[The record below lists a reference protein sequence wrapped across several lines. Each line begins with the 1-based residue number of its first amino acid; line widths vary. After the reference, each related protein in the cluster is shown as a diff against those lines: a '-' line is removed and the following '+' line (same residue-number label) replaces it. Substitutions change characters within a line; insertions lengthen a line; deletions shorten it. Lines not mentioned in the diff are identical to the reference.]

1 MQAFFFFLIDFKHVD
16 GDVLQCEL
24 TDVEKLKKKKIEPA
38 HTHSIHGW
46 SNLTCT
52 RTEIS
57 VGVELLGAKNK
68 AAEERGTSKL
78 VPSSAEDTREGVKAR
93 VG

>member
-1 MQAFFFFLIDFKHVD
+1 MD

-24 TDVEKLKKKKIEPA
+24 ADVEGKKNKIDPA
-38 HTHSIHGW
+38 RTHSIHGW

-52 RTEIS
+52 QMEIS
-57 VGVELLGAKNK
+57 VGVELLGTKNK
-68 AAEERGTSKL
+68 AAGERGTSRL
-78 VPSSAEDTREGVKAR
+78 VPGSAEDTREGVKAR

>member
-1 MQAFFFFLIDFKHVD
+1 MN

-24 TDVEKLKKKKIEPA
+24 ADEEKLKKKKIEPA
-38 HTHSIHGW
+38 HTHTHTQSIHGW
-46 SNLTCT
+46 SNLTYT

-68 AAEERGTSKL
+68 VAGERGTSRL
-78 VPSSAEDTREGVKAR
+78 VPGSAEDTREGVKAR